1 MILTT
6 ADKKY
11 ILATIHAASA
21 ECYQALEKRMKT
33 VMKDQDAT
41 AAKEIVASGAASVE
55 RFRSY
60 LIKHLQ
66 LEEDEYLWLED

>member
-1 MILTT
+1 
-6 ADKKY
+6 
-11 ILATIHAASA
+11 
-21 ECYQALEKRMKT
+21 MKT